1 MYLTTA
7 DTNPLSGFNGENPVN
22 QVNRLDYLDAA
33 RGIAAIMVFFYHYL
47 GWRWHESH
55 KIAVNVLSLIFNG
68 SDAVSFFFVLSGM
81 VLSYKYLNLNASLD
95 IRRFYINRVFRLWP
109 AYCFTIITCF
119 LVGYRNSLNGE
130 TFKYIFIDD
139 NTRFYEELSLL
150 WAKGHNHFIAGWTLS
165 IEMFLS
171 LFTPFAIILA
181 KYHRK
186 VLLWLSLCL
195 MLSLPLISQF
205 YIHFTLGII
214 VSAWFDDIRSDHFK
228 TTAAYKYRHILLLLA
243 FVLFSIRHIDS
254 ISPLGPSYKY
264 FADVI
269 RLDFFTY
276 TAVASFIF
284 LCYIVRSDK
293 LQRILGHSI
302 FRFYGR
308 ISYGVYLMHW
318 VVVSFTFEYWTTI
331 RTHIPG
337 KWTAPIVM
345 LLACFAITTI
355 LAVGVYYMIEKPFIR
370 LGRSI
375 TKKLKPSFLIR

>member
-1 MYLTTA
+1 MRSLITTSSSSA
-7 DTNPLSGFNGENPVN
+7 TVDKPLNHAH
-22 QVNRLDYLDAA
+22 RLDYLDAA
-33 RGIAAIMVFFYHYL
+33 RGIAALMVFFYHYF

-55 KIAVNVLSLIFNG
+55 KTAVNILSLIFNG

-81 VLSYKYLNLNASLD
+81 VLSYKYLNLHASLD
-95 IRRFYINRVFRLWP
+95 IRKFYINRVFRLWP
-109 AYCFTIITCF
+109 AYCFTIVVCF
-119 LVGYRNSLNGE
+119 LVGYRDSLNSE
-130 TFKYIFIDD
+130 TLKYVLIDD
-139 NTRFYEELSLL
+139 NTQFYEELSLL
-150 WAKGHNHFIAGWTLS
+150 WAKSHNHFIAGWTLS

-171 LFTPFAIILA
+171 LLTPFTIVLA

-186 VLLWLSLCL
+186 LLLWLLLCL
-195 MLSLPLISQF
+195 MMSLPLISQF

-214 VSAWFDDIRSDHFK
+214 ISAWFNDIRSDQFK
-228 TTAAYKYRHILLLLA
+228 ATAVYKYRYFLLGVA
-243 FVLFSIRHIDS
+243 FVLFSIRHIDR

-276 TAVASFIF
+276 TAVGSFIF
-284 LCYIVRSDK
+284 LCYIVQSEK

-318 VVVSFTFEYWTTI
+318 IVVSLTFEYWAAI
-331 RTHIPG
+331 RTYLPG

-355 LAVGVYYMIEKPFIR
+355 LALGVYYAIEKPFIR
-370 LGRSI
+370 WGRSI
-375 TKKLKPSFLIR
+375 TKNLKSSFVVR